1 MATLVDIYNLKNS
14 SSLRNRLAVALAAA
28 AEDVRTE
35 AAATANHAERFAWA
49 TGGVLSSANGPEV
62 EARRLMWM
70 FLQNATIQASGEAST
85 DNDVQFVTNGLVD
98 FAAGV
103 DTSE

>member
-1 MATLVDIYNLKNS
+1 MATLNEIYTLKNS
-14 SSLRNRLAVALAAA
+14 STLRNRVAVALAKA
-28 AEDVRTE
+28 AEDVRNE
-35 AAATANHAERFAWA
+35 AAATANHGARFEWA
-49 TGGVLSSANGPEV
+49 TSVVLASENGPEG

-70 FLQNATIQASGEAST
+70 VLQNATIQASGEAST
-85 DNDVQFVTNGLVD
+85 DNDIQFVVSGLVD

>member
-1 MATLVDIYNLKNS
+1 MATLTELYALKNS
-14 SSLRNRLAVALAAA
+14 SSLRNRVAVALAAA
-28 AEDVRTE
+28 AEDVRNE
-35 AAATANHAERFAWA
+35 ALATANHAERFTWA
-49 TGGVLSSANGPEV
+49 TQVVLGSDRGPEH

-70 FLQNATIQASGEAST
+70 VLQNATVQTSGEAST
-85 DNDVQFVTNGLVD
+85 DNDIQFVVNGLVS

>member
-1 MATLVDIYNLKNS
+1 MATLNEIYTLKNS
-14 SSLRNRLAVALAAA
+14 SSLRNRVAVALAAA
-28 AEDVRTE
+28 AEDVRNE
-35 AAATANHAERFAWA
+35 AAATASHAERFAWA
-49 TGGVLSSANGPEV
+49 TDVVLASENGPES

-70 FLQNATIQASGEAST
+70 FLQNATIQTAGEAAT
-85 DNDVQFVTNGLVD
+85 DNDVLFVVNGLVN

>member
-1 MATLVDIYNLKNS
+1 MATLTELYNLKNS
-14 SSLRNRLAVALAAA
+14 SSLRNRVAVALAAA
-28 AEDVRTE
+28 AEDVRNE
-35 AAATANHAERFAWA
+35 AAATANHADRFAWA
-49 TGGVLSSANGPEV
+49 TGTVLGSQNGPEV

-70 FLQNATIQASGEAST
+70 VLQNATIQTSGEAST
-85 DNDVQFVTNGLVD
+85 DNDVKFVVNGLVD